1 MSAPRIVLTDVY
13 KRFGANEVLR
23 GLTLE
28 VLPGET
34 IVVLGA
40 SGSGKSVMLKHIIG
54 LTRADRGAIRVD
66 DLAVDELDDEQLV
79 PVRRRV
85 GFLFQAGALFDSMDV
100 FDNIAF
106 PLREAGWDPARVDHR
121 VPETLGLV
129 DLPEDTATK
138 FPSSLSGGMR
148 KRVALARAIAV
159 TPEAVLYDEPTT
171 GLDPVTANVINDL
184 IRSVQRK
191 LCVTSIVV
199 THDIGSA
206 FRVADRIA
214 FLHEGQIRFVG
225 TVAEARSGV
234 DPLLSAFME
243 GRSWEG
249 AKHA

>member
-1 MSAPRIVLTDVY
+1 MSAPRIVLTNVF
-13 KRFGANEVLR
+13 KRFGTNEVLR

-28 VLPGET
+28 VRPGET

-54 LTRADRGAIRVD
+54 LTRSDSGGIT
-66 DLAVDELDDEQLV
+66 VDELEVDQLGEEALV

-106 PLREAGWDPARVDHR
+106 PLREAGWDETRIANR
-121 VPETLGLV
+121 VPEVLGLV
-129 DLPEDTATK
+129 DLPEETAQK
-138 FPSSLSGGMR
+138 APSSLSGGMR

-159 TPEAVLYDEPTT
+159 SPEAVLYDEPTT

-184 IRSVQRK
+184 IRSVQLK

-214 FLHEGQIRFVG
+214 FLHEGRIRFVG
-225 TVAEARSGV
+225 TVAEAQSGV

-243 GRSWEG
+243 GRSLED
-249 AKHA
+249 AKNA